1 MTTLKFRNGDTIP
14 SIGLGTWKS
23 DPEDVK
29 KAVKIALENGY
40 KHIDCAAAYDNEDAV
55 GEAFKEF
62 FESGNVKREDIFV
75 TSKLWNN
82 AHKKEDVIPALKK
95 TLNDLNL
102 DYLDLYLM
110 HWPVAFKPSVNGFP
124 EKDED
129 YLSLEEAPLH
139 ETLNAMIEAKK
150 QGLIKHV
157 GVSNFS
163 KEKLESLKG
172 KVEEMPEMN
181 QVELHPYLPQNDL
194 YSYCSKEGILL
205 TGYSPLGSG
214 DRSEGMKADDEP
226 SLFEDNTIKKVAER
240 NNISKGQTL
249 IAWAKQRGTAV
260 IPKSTNE
267 GRIKENLESDDIELS
282 KEDLE
287 DIANIG
293 KNYRF
298 IDGEFFVT
306 EGNSYSN
313 IYDE

>member
-1 MTTLKFRNGDTIP
+1 MNTIKLKNGGEIP

-23 DPEDVK
+23 DPKDVK
-29 KAVKIALENGY
+29 FAVKTALQNGY

-55 GEAFKEF
+55 GEAFNETIKN
-62 FESGNVKREDIFV
+62 GDVKREDIFV

-82 AHKKEDVIPALKK
+82 AHKAEDVIPALKK
-95 TLNDLNL
+95 TLKDLQL

-110 HWPVAFKPSVNGFP
+110 HWPVAFKPTVNGFP

-139 ETLNAMIEAKK
+139 ETINAMLEAKK

-163 KEKLESLKG
+163 KEKLEQLKG
-172 KVEEMPEMN
+172 KVDEMPEMN
-181 QVELHPYLPQNDL
+181 QVELHPYLPQNELFD
-194 YSYCSKEGILL
+194 YCKKEGIAL
-205 TGYSPLGSG
+205 TAYSPLGSG
-214 DRSEGMKADDEP
+214 DRSDSMKGNDEP
-226 SLFEDNTIKKVAER
+226 VLLEDATIAKIAER
-240 NNISKGQTL
+240 NNISKGQVL
-249 IAWAKQRGTAV
+249 ISWAKQRGTAV

-267 GRIKENLESDDIELS
+267 GRIKENLASDNIQLS
-282 KEDLE
+282 KEDMS

-293 KNYRF
+293 RNYRYV
-298 IDGEFFVT
+298 DGEFFVT
-306 EGNSYSN
+306 KGNSYAN